1 MTGHEPQL
9 TPMLRQYME
18 WKSRYPDAILFFRLG
33 DFYEMFFDDAKA
45 ASSILGIT
53 LTSRGTLDGEKVPM
67 CGVPYH
73 ASRSYIARLIG
84 SGRKVAI
91 CEQVEEPGASRG
103 IVKREVVRIVTPGSA
118 VEEADLDEGKSLF
131 IASLCSRD
139 EAVGLAYADV
149 STGDLRITQLS
160 SWKDAEEELARITP
174 AELLI
179 PQDEDFLFQGNGH
192 SYRTEKSD
200 REWFV
205 LERAEE
211 LLKAHFGV
219 ASLAGFGCD
228 EMPEGV
234 RAAGALMAYIK
245 ETQRCLPNHIKEL
258 IAYRLGDYLFMD
270 GSTVQNL
277 ELISPLRGQSPKG
290 TLYHVLDHTL
300 TPMGAR
306 LLRTWILYPLVRPH
320 PIRERLEAV
329 SYLMNS
335 PLVLEELRSTLSG
348 IGDMERLNGKV
359 ALGRATPRDLTA
371 LKVAL
376 EKAHLLKEKLKGAQ
390 AALLSN
396 LSETVADFRD
406 LVKHIDQA
414 IKDDPPVTL
423 REGGIIREGYDP
435 ELDRLIRL
443 SRDGK
448 SWIADFEAS
457 EQARTGIPRLKV
469 GYNKIYGYYIE
480 VSKANA
486 HLVPA
491 DYIRKQTLVN
501 GERYINESLK
511 AMEEQVLEAE
521 ERRLE
526 LEREIFGR
534 ILALAARE
542 SGRIRDTAC
551 AVAAIDVLG
560 ALAKAAQK
568 HNYSCPEIHEDDS
581 ITISD
586 GRHPVV
592 ELTVKGEDFVPNDI
606 ELDSTSLQV
615 LIITGPNMAG
625 KSTILRQ
632 TALAVIMAQMGSF
645 VPAGRA
651 AIGIID
657 RIFTR
662 VGASDDLA
670 RGRSTF
676 MVEMSETANILR
688 NATNR
693 SLVIL
698 DEIGRGTSTYDGLS
712 IAWAVA
718 EALHDLNGKGVKTL
732 FATHYHELTEL
743 ASSKPRVKNF
753 HVVVREWNDRI
764 VFLRKMMPGATS
776 RSYGIQCARIAG
788 IPEAVIGRAKE
799 VLESLEGPSFKGR
812 VAGGGAGRG
821 QRAKRALSDQLSL
834 FRDRGEELK
843 GLLLSIDVD
852 KMTPLDALLE
862 LNKLRELAR
871 SGL

>member
-1 MTGHEPQL
+1 
-9 TPMLRQYME
+9 ME

-33 DFYEMFFDDAKA
+33 DFYEMFFEDAKT

-53 LTSRGTLDGEKVPM
+53 LTSRGTLDGERVPM

-73 ASRSYIARLIG
+73 ASRNYIARLIG
-84 SGRKVAI
+84 SGQKVAI

-118 VEEADLDEGKSLF
+118 VEEANLDDGRSLF
-131 IASLCSRD
+131 TASLCSRD
-139 EAVGLAYADV
+139 GTVGLAYADI
-149 STGDLRITQLS
+149 STGDLRITQLNS
-160 SWKDAEEELARITP
+160 LKDAAAELARIAP
-174 AELLI
+174 AEVLI
-179 PQDEDFLFQGNGH
+179 PQNEGIFSAMESPL
-192 SYRTEKSD
+192 YRIERAD

-205 LERAEE
+205 LEKAED

-234 RAAGALMAYIK
+234 RAAGALMAYIQ
-245 ETQRCLPNHIKEL
+245 ETQRRLPHHIKDL
-258 IAYRLGDYLFMD
+258 IAYRIADYLFMD

-277 ELISPLRGQSPKG
+277 ELIAPLRGQSPKG

-306 LLRTWILYPLVRPH
+306 LLRTWILYPLVNPK

-329 SYLMNS
+329 SFLMNS
-335 PLVLEELRSTLSG
+335 PLILEEVRGTLSG
-348 IGDMERLNGKV
+348 MGDMERLNGKV

-376 EKAHLLKEKLKGAQ
+376 EKACLLREKLKEAQ
-390 AALLSN
+390 SALLSN
-396 LSETVADFRD
+396 LSGALGDFSE
-406 LVKHIDQA
+406 LVRIIDAA
-414 IKDDPPVTL
+414 IKDDPPANL
-423 REGGIIREGYDP
+423 KEGGIIREGYDP

-448 SWIADFEAS
+448 SWMAEFEAS

-469 GYNKIYGYYIE
+469 GYNKVYGYYIE

-501 GERYINESLK
+501 GERYINEALK
-511 AMEEQVLEAE
+511 GMEEQVVEAE

-526 LEREIFGR
+526 LEKEIFGR
-534 ILALAARE
+534 LVALAAEE
-542 SGRIRDTAC
+542 SGRIRDTAS

-560 ALAKAAQK
+560 ALARAAHK
-568 HNYSCPEIHEDDS
+568 HNYTCPEVNEDDRIS
-581 ITISD
+581 ISD
-586 GRHPVV
+586 GRHPFV
-592 ELTVKGEDFVPNDI
+592 ELTARGEDFVPNDI

-645 VPAGRA
+645 VPASRA

-788 IPEAVIGRAKE
+788 IPEAVIMRAKE
-799 VLESLEGPSFKGR
+799 VLESLEGSSLKR
-812 VAGGGAGRG
+812 RLAGRAEVKG
-821 QRAKRALSDQLSL
+821 QKTKMFLPEQMPLFSDP
-834 FRDRGEELK
+834 GEELK
-843 GLLLSIDVD
+843 NLLLSIDVD
-852 KMTPLDALLE
+852 KMTPLDALVE
-862 LNKLRELAR
+862 LNRLKGLAR